1 MVKKKELRIVE
12 HVRRI
17 LCADKTREKF
27 RVSETDFTRNRVLTF
42 TIVAVSILRGHK
54 FSLQNVLNK
63 VFETLGKLRQAP
75 TNSALCQARQKI
87 EPALFIHLQQAVR
100 DDFYQFYEQ
109 DGEVLTWRGHRVI
122 AYDGSDL
129 NLPDTPELR
138 QAFSVQRNQHGAE
151 SVQALAGV
159 LYDVRNDLA
168 LAAEI
173 GPLQAEKNFLLG
185 DCWSATRRGDLI
197 IMDRLFDDYAVI
209 AYAYQHGRHVLIRC
223 PRNSFGIVQEFW
235 DAADTEWL
243 VSLPLPQTPQT
254 RAFIRAQGLPES
266 VPVRLI
272 KITLDTGETEVL
284 LTTLC
289 DQRRYPTAE
298 FQAVYHWRWNEET
311 FFDRVKNIFEVERFS
326 GFSASAIKQDFF
338 GVLFLATLESILTK
352 APQAELAEQDRRRQ
366 NKTKALVNRAVSYVA
381 LVDHAV
387 QLLADPH
394 ADTETVLADLHFL
407 FTRDPT
413 RNREG
418 RQFERKK
425 LKHSA
430 RLRFHQYK
438 KRICA

>member
-1 MVKKKELRIVE
+1 LR
-12 HVRRI
+12 
-17 LCADKTREKF
+17 ADKTRETF
-27 RVSETDFTRNRVLTF
+27 RVREEDFTRERVLTF

-54 FSLQNVLNK
+54 FSLQNALNK
-63 VFETLGKLRQAP
+63 VFASFGKLRQTP

-87 EPALFIHLQQAVR
+87 QPSLFLPLHQAVR
-100 DDFYQFYEQ
+100 DDFYQLYGQ
-109 DGEVLTWRGHRVI
+109 DGAVLTWRGHRVL

-129 NLPDTPELR
+129 NLPDTPALR
-138 QAFSVQRNQHGAE
+138 QAFSVQRNQHGSE

-168 LAAEI
+168 LAAQI

-185 DCWSATRRGDLI
+185 ACWAATRRADLI
-197 IMDRLFDDYAVI
+197 VMDRLFDDYGVI

-223 PRNSFGIVQEFW
+223 PRNSFKIVQEFW
-235 DAADTEWL
+235 HSDDTEWL
-243 VSLPLPQTPQT
+243 VNLPLPQTQET
-254 RAFIRAQGLPES
+254 RAFVREHGLPEQ

-272 KITLDTGETEVL
+272 KVTLDTGETEVL

-289 DQRRYPTAE
+289 DQRRYPTPE
-298 FQAVYHWRWNEET
+298 FKEVYHWRWHEET
-311 FFDRVKNIFEVERFS
+311 FFDRLKNIFEVERFS
-326 GFSASAIKQDFF
+326 GFSLTAIQPDFF
-338 GVLFLATLESILTK
+338 GVIFLATLESVLTK
-352 APQAELAEQDRRRQ
+352 APQSALAERDRRRQ
-366 NKTKALVNRAVSYVA
+366 NKTKARVNRAVSYVA

-387 QLLADPH
+387 QLLADPY
-394 ADTETVLADLHFL
+394 ANTETVLSELHFL

-418 RQFERKK
+418 RKFERKK

-430 RLRFHQYK
+430 RLRFHRYK

>member
-1 MVKKKELRIVE
+1 M
-12 HVRRI
+12 RRI

-27 RVSETDFTRNRVLTF
+27 RVSDQDFTRNRVLTF

-54 FSLQNVLNK
+54 FSLQNALNK
-63 VFETLGKLRQAP
+63 VFKALGKLRQTP

-87 EPALFIHLQQAVR
+87 EPALFMHLHHAVR
-100 DDFYQFYEQ
+100 DDFYKLYGQ
-109 DGEVLTWRGHRVI
+109 DGEVLTWRGHRVP
-122 AYDGSDL
+122 AYDGTDL
-129 NLPDTPELR
+129 NLPDTADLR

-185 DCWSATRRGDLI
+185 GLWAATRRGDLI

-209 AYAYQHGRHVLIRC
+209 AWAYQHGRHVLIRC
-223 PRNSFGIVQEFW
+223 PRNSFKVVQEFW
-235 DAADTEWL
+235 AADETEWL
-243 VSLPLPQTPQT
+243 VNLPLSQTPQT
-254 RAFIRAQGLPES
+254 RAFVRQHGLPET

-272 KITLDTGETEVL
+272 KVTLDTGETEVL

-289 DQRRYPTAE
+289 DQRRYPTPE
-298 FQAVYHWRWNEET
+298 FKAVYHWRWNEET
-311 FFDRVKNIFEVERFS
+311 FYDRVKNIFEAERFS
-326 GFSASAIKQDFF
+326 GFSETAIKQDFF
-338 GVLFLATLESILTK
+338 GVIFLATLESVLTK
-352 APQAELAEQDRRRQ
+352 APQAELAAQDRRRQ
-366 NKTKALVNRAVSYVA
+366 TKTKAMVNRAVSYVA

-387 QLLADPH
+387 QLLADPR

-413 RNREG
+413 RNQEG
-418 RQFERKK
+418 RKFERKK

-430 RLRFHQYK
+430 RLRFHRYK